1 MTLLGKGYYIW
12 QIWNCEGGDP
22 SAIAAKAKS
31 AGLSHVLVKIADG
44 TLLYNVDR
52 NSKQDLVPPL
62 IAACRKEG
70 IQVWGWH
77 YIRGSN
83 PIGEAR
89 IAVQRSLE
97 LGVDGYVID
106 AEGEFQTGRK
116 QSAARRFM
124 QELRAGLPNLPVAL
138 STYRYPKRHTPFPFA
153 EFLEG
158 CDFAM
163 PQVYYE
169 EAHNPEAQLE
179 LCVEQYLALNPARP
193 VIPTAPTYGRGSWRP
208 TAEETTRF
216 FAKAK
221 ELGLSAANA
230 WSWDVASR
238 DAYSDLWAAV
248 AAFEW
253 PTEPPVADM
262 PERLV
267 GRLNEGD
274 GNLVADLYAEN
285 AAHVTG
291 ERMVFSRSA
300 IADWYRQLL
309 GELLPAGEFQVT
321 GKAGSGSTRHYTW
334 SARSPRGQV
343 LDGNDTLGLRE
354 ERIQFHFSY
363 FTIR

>member
-12 QIWNCEGGDP
+12 QVWNCENGDAA
-22 SAIAAKAKS
+22 AIAAKAKS

-44 TLLYNVDR
+44 VLLYNVDKAT
-52 NSKQDLVPPL
+52 KQDYVPAVV
-62 IAACRKEG
+62 AACRAEG

-89 IAVQRSLE
+89 VAVQRSLA

-106 AEGEFQTGRK
+106 AEGEFQVGRK
-116 QSAARRFM
+116 QSAARRFI
-124 QELRAGLPNLPVAL
+124 QELRLGLPDLPVAL
-138 STYRYPKRHTPFPFA
+138 STYRFPKRHTPFPFA

-158 CDFAM
+158 CDYAM

-169 EAHNPEAQLE
+169 QAHNPEAQLE

-193 VIPTAPTYGRGSWRP
+193 VIPTAPTYGRGTWRP

-253 PTEPPVADM
+253 PTEPPLADM
-262 PERLV
+262 PERLL
-267 GRLNEGD
+267 GRLNE
-274 GNLVADLYAEN
+274 ADSDLIAGLYAEN
-285 AAHVTG
+285 AALVTG
-291 ERMVFSRSA
+291 DEMLFSRSA
-300 IADWYRQLL
+300 IANWYRRLL
-309 GELLPAGEFQVT
+309 GELLPSGRFEVT
-321 GKAGSGSTRHYTW
+321 GKAGSGTTRHFTW
-334 SARSPRGQV
+334 TAKSPRGQV
-343 LDGNDTLGLRE
+343 GDGNDTLGLRQGQ
-354 ERIQFHFSY
+354 IQFHFTY